1 MFPTFLPDGLLI
13 GSFWNLPNPPKVQS
27 ERLPSLTMQAA
38 NLVLLTWVALAFFV
52 TTSANEDRL
61 LSEKNRSNSGGLPLQ
76 ISIDTGYLTTTESEE
91 RWGLNSIASKIK
103 GLFSTNKNLSN
114 KLSRTRLKPNV
125 AASAE
130 KIPSVKKVA
139 TAMENDP
146 TVIQKLNDNP
156 GVFKKLANDPQVVK
170 TAATLEKNDIK
181 VVKDTVNQIRVASA
195 NEPVKRS
202 KLDVIDKVLGLGV
215 EAVFVVIALGLL
227 VASGFII
234 FSFVH

>member
-1 MFPTFLPDGLLI
+1 
-13 GSFWNLPNPPKVQS
+13 
-27 ERLPSLTMQAA
+27 MQAA

-103 GLFSTNKNLSN
+103 GLFSKNKNLSN
-114 KLSRTRLKPNV
+114 KLSSTRLKPNV

-156 GVFKKLANDPQVVK
+156 GVFKELANDPQVVK
-170 TAATLEKNDIK
+170 TTATLQKNDILS
-181 VVKDTVNQIRVASA
+181 RVLS
-195 NEPVKRS
+195 S
-202 KLDVIDKVLGLGV
+202 
-215 EAVFVVIALGLL
+215 
-227 VASGFII
+227 
-234 FSFVH
+234 SFVLRRLTNPSNEANWMLLTRYWVWGLRLCLL